1 MIEKIVEFPT
11 PRQSDEEQFRRVAAE
26 AERLANQ
33 SEVERS
39 FWLPKRAEE
48 IGVPIMTLKKA
59 VNAVLR
65 EWAERTAAER
75 LKQDRARVQQEKQR
89 IAEQRQLDRVRKEEA
104 RERQQAKKQHER
116 EEKRLAKEGEREQ
129 RKAEK
134 EAERKAKDK
143 AKTFGNLARLP
154 VARHEKELKRLA
166 ARLGEDVAALR

>member
-39 FWLPKRAEE
+39 FWLPKHAEE

-75 LKQDRARVQQEKQR
+75 LKQDRARV
-89 IAEQRQLDRVRKEEA
+89 
-104 RERQQAKKQHER
+104 
-116 EEKRLAKEGEREQ
+116 
-129 RKAEK
+129 
-134 EAERKAKDK
+134 
-143 AKTFGNLARLP
+143 
-154 VARHEKELKRLA
+154 
-166 ARLGEDVAALR
+166 